1 MGALELSCE
10 VSHTKKSLN
19 MWTMGAL
26 RETGPSGNRV
36 EPIPLGRAEH
46 GIRRENHRH
55 FTPKAHIRRCVVAHQ
70 SGRSLLREG
79 SHIGLFEAGF
89 KRTRVG
95 QHPQISTQIAA
106 AGAAKPL
113 LLCESCDV
121 SRNLFFYVRRRFW
134 TRRSAGWATE
144 VGVEQRPAIGD
155 GILFGSG
162 CHLGFGDKD
171 VVRKANA
178 R

>member
-1 MGALELSCE
+1 MLNTAYDARTIATLPRKRASGDALY
-10 VSHTKKSLN
+10 
-19 MWTMGAL
+19 
-26 RETGPSGNRV
+26 P
-36 EPIPLGRAEH
+36 
-46 GIRRENHRH
+46 
-55 FTPKAHIRRCVVAHQ
+55 PKWE
-70 SGRSLLREG
+70 SLLREG